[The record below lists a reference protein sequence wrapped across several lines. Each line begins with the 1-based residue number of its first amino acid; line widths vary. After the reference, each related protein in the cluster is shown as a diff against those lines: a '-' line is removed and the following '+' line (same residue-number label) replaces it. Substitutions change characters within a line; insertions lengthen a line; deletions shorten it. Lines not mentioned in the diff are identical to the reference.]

1 MLLRVKVWNEGLVG
15 EGAWSPLG
23 RLADQLYLIYVLK
36 LQVIAWAGRVE
47 GRRI

>member
-15 EGAWSPLG
+15 EGAGSPLG
-23 RLADQLYLIYVLK
+23 RLADELARFELLM